1 MKKFWYGFWYVVI
14 VLFVIGCM
22 LVSGALVLA
31 GLVNLFTY
39 GVNWLLWLLS
49 IVALFVSSYALG
61 VLIGD

>member
-1 MKKFWYGFWYVVI
+1 MKKFWYGFLYVVV

-22 LVSGALVLA
+22 LVSGVLVLT

>member
-1 MKKFWYGFWYVVI
+1 MKRFWYGFWYVVI

-22 LVSGALVLA
+22 LVSGVLVLA

>member
-1 MKKFWYGFWYVVI
+1 MRKFWYEFWYVVI

-22 LVSGALVLA
+22 LVSGVLVLA

-39 GVNWLLWLLS
+39 GVNWLLWSLS

>member
-1 MKKFWYGFWYVVI
+1 MRKFWYGFWYVVI

-22 LVSGALVLA
+22 LVSGAFVLA

-39 GVNWLLWLLS
+39 GVNWLLWLLF

>member
-22 LVSGALVLA
+22 LVSGVLVLA

>member
-1 MKKFWYGFWYVVI
+1 MKRFWYGFWYVVI
-14 VLFVIGCM
+14 VLFVISCM

-49 IVALFVSSYALG
+49 IVALFVSSYTLG
-61 VLIGD
+61 ILIGD

>member
-1 MKKFWYGFWYVVI
+1 MKKFWCGFWYVVI

-22 LVSGALVLA
+22 LVSGVLVLA

>member
-1 MKKFWYGFWYVVI
+1 MRKFWYGFWYVVI

-22 LVSGALVLA
+22 LVSGVLVLA

-39 GVNWLLWLLS
+39 GINWLLWLLS

>member
-14 VLFVIGCM
+14 VLFVVGCM

-61 VLIGD
+61 ILIGD

>member
-14 VLFVIGCM
+14 VLFVVGCM

-31 GLVNLFTY
+31 GVVNLFTY

>member
-1 MKKFWYGFWYVVI
+1 MRKFWYEFWYVVI

-22 LVSGALVLA
+22 LVSGVLVLA

>member
-14 VLFVIGCM
+14 VLFVVDCM

>member
-1 MKKFWYGFWYVVI
+1 MKRFWYGFWYVVI
-14 VLFVIGCM
+14 VLFVISCM

-61 VLIGD
+61 ILIGD

>member
-1 MKKFWYGFWYVVI
+1 MRKFWYEFWYVVI

-22 LVSGALVLA
+22 LVSGVLVLA

-49 IVALFVSSYALG
+49 IVALFASSYALG

>member
-1 MKKFWYGFWYVVI
+1 MRKLWYDFWYIII

-22 LVSGALVLA
+22 LVSGVFVLA

-39 GVNWLLWLLS
+39 GVNWPLWLLS
-49 IVALFVSSYALG
+49 MVALFVSSYALG

>member
-1 MKKFWYGFWYVVI
+1 MRKFWYGFWYVVI

-22 LVSGALVLA
+22 LVSGVLVLA

>member
-1 MKKFWYGFWYVVI
+1 MRKFWYEFWYVVI

-22 LVSGALVLA
+22 LVSGVLVLA

-49 IVALFVSSYALG
+49 IVALLVSSYALG

>member
-14 VLFVIGCM
+14 VLFVVGCM
-22 LVSGALVLA
+22 LVSGVLVLA